1 VLDTYT
7 LGGTFPT
14 PIFSHAS
21 PKNMLKLRKRNRLN
35 VQIFFFEECEKVP
48 EDKVLKSLNE

>member
-21 PKNMLKLRKRNRLN
+21 PKNMLKLRKRNRLD